1 MTSTAKNEVASFT
14 LTLPADVK
22 ADQVVRWLA
31 AVSGTIRTGPRRLL
45 GVRALVF
52 EVGATE
58 RGISYRLVVPDETAD
73 FVVGQLRTL
82 LPSSTATPA
91 GVDDS
96 RHPWMA
102 ALEFGQADPRRS
114 LGTMNAEAMSAS
126 LLACLQGLRRSEALV
141 LQWVVSPALRQRL
154 PEGRGEG
161 WSHGSSPFGRLLEN
175 GPTKDAVLD
184 IRAKLSEPN
193 FLGVLRVAAAAGSKE
208 RADHLIARVRA
219 SLRSTGTEANR
230 FKKRLVSSKR
240 VIQRITEASTPTV
253 FPAQLTA
260 SELAALLAWPIG
272 SPHVVGLPPARSRQ
286 LPATGAIPR
295 TGRVIARSNFP
306 GDERLIAL
314 SARESTKHLQVVGP
328 TGSGKTALLAN
339 LIAQDMQAG
348 RGVVLVES
356 KGDLF
361 NMAVERVPEHR
372 LQDVVLLDVTDTA
385 YPVGFNILQGNPYA
399 VAADIQR
406 LFDHL
411 YPQDARGVR
420 VRQAFYHL
428 ILTLMTSTGASE
440 PMTFADIGPLAVP
453 REDQKEFARR
463 LVAGVSHVEELA
475 AWWHGLTDDRTRAM
489 NLQPLMDR
497 IWQLNNRPSIRNII
511 GQSKS
516 TIDLVDIIRQKK
528 ILLVNLGRG
537 VEGRDTAGLFGSL
550 LLNALWSAVQA
561 GAADPNHPTMLYV
574 DEFQDLLNLPISP
587 ADMFAQARSRGL
599 AMTVAHQDLSQLVR
613 NREVHDAALNNAR
626 SKVVFQVEADDA
638 YQFAKRFGRSV
649 TDEDFKNLRQFE
661 VIARLATGDGVSGPV
676 SGVTLEPCEPTGL
689 AAEVRQL
696 SRRTYGRP
704 AGEVEVEI
712 RARRGM
718 TPKPQEPKGKQRRP
732 RFGGPRHKEGEE

>member
-1 MTSTAKNEVASFT
+1 MPRSAHEPSSFV
-14 LTLPADVK
+14 LTLPADMK

-31 AVSGTIRTGPRRLL
+31 AMSGTIQTGPRRLL
-45 GVRALVF
+45 GVQALVF
-52 EVGATE
+52 EARASE
-58 RGISYRLVVPDETAD
+58 NGITHHLVAPAETAD

-82 LPSSTATPA
+82 LPGSTATPA
-91 GVDDS
+91 GGEGS
-96 RHPWMA
+96 RHQWTA
-102 ALEFGQADPRRS
+102 AVELGESDPRRS
-114 LGTMNAEAMSAS
+114 LGVVNAEAMSAS
-126 LLACLQGLRRSEALV
+126 LLACLQGLWRGEALV
-141 LQWVVSPALRQRL
+141 LQWVVSPALRQR
-154 PEGRGEG
+154 PPQMHGERR
-161 WSHGSSPFGRLLEN
+161 SHEPFLWGRLLEN
-175 GPTKDAVLD
+175 GSNKDAVTD
-184 IRAKLSEPN
+184 IRTKLSEPN
-193 FLGVLRVAAAAGSKE
+193 FLGVLRVAVAAGSKE

-219 SLRSTGTEANR
+219 SIRSTGTGANR

-240 VIQRITEASTPTV
+240 VIGRIAEASAPTV

-272 SPHVVGLPPARSRQ
+272 SPHVAGLPRARARH

-295 TGRVIARSNFP
+295 GGRVIARSNFP
-306 GDERLIAL
+306 GDERLLAL
-314 SARESTKHLQVVGP
+314 SSQESVKHLQVVGP

-339 LIAQDMQAG
+339 LIAQDMEAG

-361 NMAVERVPEHR
+361 QMAVERVPEHR

-411 YPQDARGVR
+411 YPQDVRGVR

-428 ILTLMTSTGASE
+428 ILTLMMSTGIDG

-463 LVAGVSHVEELA
+463 VVQGVSHVEELA

-489 NLQPLMDR
+489 NFQPLMDR

-511 GQSKS
+511 GQSRS
-516 TIDLVDIIRQKK
+516 TMDLVDIIKRRK

-537 VEGRDTAGLFGSL
+537 IEGKDTAGLFGSL

-561 GAADPNHPTMLYV
+561 GAANPARPTMLYV
-574 DEFQDLLNLPISP
+574 DEFQDLINLPISP

-599 AMTVAHQDLSQLVR
+599 AMTVAHQDLSQLVK
-613 NREVHDAALNNAR
+613 NREVQEAVLNNAR
-626 SKVVFQVEADDA
+626 SKVVFQVEQDDA

-649 TDEDFKNLRQFE
+649 SDEDFKNLRQFE
-661 VIARLATGDGVSGPV
+661 VLMRLSTSDGVSGPV
-676 SGVTLEPCEPTGL
+676 SGVTLPPSEPTGSP
-689 AAEVRQL
+689 AEVRRL
-696 SRRTYGRP
+696 SRATYGRP
-704 AGEVEVEI
+704 AGEVEAEI

-718 TPKPQEPKGKQRRP
+718 APRPSAPNSTRRRP
-732 RFGGPRHKEGEE
+732 KFGGPRKGEGTS